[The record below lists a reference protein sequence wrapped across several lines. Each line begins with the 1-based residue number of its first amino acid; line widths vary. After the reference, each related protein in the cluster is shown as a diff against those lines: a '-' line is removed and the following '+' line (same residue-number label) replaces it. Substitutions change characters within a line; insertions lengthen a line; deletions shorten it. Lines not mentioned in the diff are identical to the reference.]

1 MQNITIN
8 YRYKSLL
15 IRLLNTFI
23 LILISHSAFSQLFD
37 SSQNPPSVKFRQINT
52 PKFQIVYPTLFE
64 SEAQRMANV
73 LTTIIDDVSKSLGHA
88 PKPITIILQTQG
100 VVSNGFVQMAPRK
113 SEFYT
118 IPGQEFDSQDW
129 LNSLA
134 VHELRHVVQFDKLAP
149 NLSAPLFEELKLA
162 LFGINLPPWYF
173 EGDAVGIETALTNAG
188 RGRQPNFDMVLRTN
202 EVSGNR
208 FSYSKNYFG
217 SLKSYTPGYYPLGYF
232 MTTKIRRDY
241 GPEILDHILER
252 IKNFPI
258 RPYNFSSSL
267 KKFGGTGTHQL
278 YLNTMKEMDSLWID
292 QLSKVKNESYT
303 SLNKEDSKIPT
314 NYLLPYP
321 TEDGSIICLKGSKA
335 KVPAIVLIKNN
346 EEEEIIKIGN
356 QTEPN
361 LNYAAKKVVWDE
373 YRIDPRFGQR
383 SYNVICSYDLKNKAY
398 KQITHKTRLFAPALS
413 PDGKKISAIKIS
425 TENIFNLVELD
436 AVTGE
441 EIKVYPNPE
450 NFTLQTPA
458 YNSTGD
464 RIVLTL
470 VNEQGKTLMILN
482 TESGKA
488 EKLLPQVHQIISRP
502 CFYADKIIYKA
513 HYNGIDNIYAVDIVT
528 KNINQLSES
537 QFGAF
542 NPSVNSATGMLLFN
556 DYQSLGS
563 NIASID
569 LNSPGSFKPFPQ
581 ANTFVNYF
589 SPLIAQENRP
599 NVFKEIPNVQY
610 SSTAYKEFSHL
621 FYFHSLRPILQEN
634 PYLNDNDFGFD
645 LASDNKL
652 STVSATVGYL
662 YNNALHKSQYNA
674 SLVYSK
680 YYPQLSLNYENRARL
695 SYASKISGTDTTY
708 VPFQW
713 RENFTALKVNIP
725 FSANWLNKTF
735 YFNTQIETSYTNR
748 YQLTINP
755 VNFRTVIN
763 FPMKYTF
770 TEGLN
775 TSRSPR
781 DLAPKWG
788 QNIGISY
795 SNSPFSKFNDG
806 DKLVLQSQFYLPGFL
821 MNHSLQVSYNWQSK
835 SGIFIFDQ
843 DITRA
848 SGYANLAPIKN
859 LKNSLLL
866 NYQFPVFYPDW
877 ELGPLAYIKRFR
889 GGFFADFE
897 NIGNRNGLR
906 TYGATLKADMN
917 LLRFYLPNFAVGGKL
932 IIPTESITKNPI
944 FEFSF
949 TYSF

>member
-1 MQNITIN
+1 MIIKNSHKI
-8 YRYKSLL
+8 L
-15 IRLLNTFI
+15 IIKLLNTLI
-23 LILISHSAFSQLFD
+23 LILISHTAFSQLFD

-52 PKFQIVYPTLFE
+52 PKFQIIYPTLFE

-73 LTTIIDDVSKSLGHA
+73 LNTIIDDVSKSLGHA
-88 PKPITIILQTQG
+88 PKPISIILQTQG
-100 VVSNGFVQMAPRK
+100 VISNGFVQMAPRR

-118 IPGQEFDSQDW
+118 IPAQEFDSQDW

-149 NLSAPLFEELKLA
+149 NLNAPLFEELKLA
-162 LFGINLPPWYF
+162 LFGINLPPWFF

-202 EVSGNR
+202 EVSGDH
-208 FSYSKNYFG
+208 FSYSKNYMG
-217 SLKSYTPGYYPLGYF
+217 SLKNYTPGYYPLGYF

-241 GPEILDHILER
+241 GPKILDSILER
-252 IKNFPI
+252 IKNLPI

-292 QLSKVKNESYT
+292 QLSKVNYKKYPT
-303 SLNKEDSKIPT
+303 LNKEDAKLPT

-321 TEDGSIICLKGSKA
+321 TEDGSVICLKGSKA
-335 KVPAIVLIKNN
+335 EVPAIILIKNK
-346 EEEEIIKIGN
+346 EEKKIIKIGY

-361 LNYAAKKVVWDE
+361 LNYASQKAVWDE
-373 YRIDPRFGQR
+373 YRSDPRFGQR
-383 SYNVICSYDLKNKAY
+383 SFNVICTYDLKNKIY
-398 KQITHKTRLFAPALS
+398 KQLTHKTRLFSPVLS

-436 AVTGE
+436 AKTGE
-441 EIKVYPNPE
+441 EIKIYPNPL

-458 YNSTGD
+458 YNSTGNK
-464 RIVLTL
+464 IVLTL
-470 VNEQGKTLMILN
+470 VNEQGKTLMVLN
-482 TESGKA
+482 TENGA
-488 EKLLPQVHQIISRP
+488 TEKLLPQAHQIISRP
-502 CFYADKIIYKA
+502 CFYGDKIIYKA
-513 HYNGIDNIYAVDIVT
+513 HYNGIDNIYAVDITT
-528 KNINQLSES
+528 KKINQLSES

-542 NPSVNSATGMLLFN
+542 NPSVEPTSGTLLFN

-563 NIASID
+563 NIVSID
-569 LNSPGSFKPFPQ
+569 LNAPGSFKAFPQ

-589 SPLIAQENRP
+589 SPLIAQENKP

-610 SSTAYKEFSHL
+610 SSSGYKELSHL
-621 FYFHSLRPILQEN
+621 FYFHSLRPIAQGN
-634 PYLNDNDFGFD
+634 PYLNDSDFGFD
-645 LASDNKL
+645 LASNNKL
-652 STVSATVGYL
+652 STLSATVGYL
-662 YNNALHKSQYNA
+662 YNNALNKSQYNA
-674 SLVYSK
+674 SFVYSK

-695 SYASKISGTDTTY
+695 SYTAKITGTDTTY

-713 RENFTALKVNIP
+713 RENFTSLKVNIP
-725 FSANWLNKTF
+725 FNTNWLNKSF
-735 YFNTQIETSYTNR
+735 YLNTQIQTSYTNR
-748 YQLTINP
+748 YELTLKP
-755 VNFRTVIN
+755 SNFRTVIN
-763 FPMKYTF
+763 FPMKYTLN
-770 TEGLN
+770 EGIN

-788 QNIGISY
+788 QNIGIGY
-795 SNSPFSKFNDG
+795 SHRPFSKFNDG
-806 DKLVLQSQFYLPGFL
+806 EKLIVQSQFYLPGFFI
-821 MNHSLQVSYNWQSK
+821 NHSLQLSYNWQNT
-835 SGIFIFDQ
+835 SGIFVFDQ
-843 DITRA
+843 DIPRA

-866 NYQFPVFYPDW
+866 NYRFPIFYPDW

-897 NIGNRNGLR
+897 NIGNGNGLR
-906 TYGATLKADMN
+906 TYGAELKADMN
-917 LLRFYLPNFAVGGKL
+917 LLRFYLPNFAVGGKMM
-932 IIPTESITKNPI
+932 IPTESNTKNPI

-949 TYSF
+949 TYSY